1 MLFLFIFFSFF
12 VTQIVS
18 CSGHGKDGSLRVVRS
33 GIGINEAASIDLP
46 GIKGD

>member
-1 MLFLFIFFSFF
+1 M
-12 VTQIVS
+12 S

-46 GIKGD
+46 GIKGETHRAPSLYSV